1 MSIKTVTRRAFR
13 ASAPR
18 AGRMLSAAAD
28 PITAAPAP
36 GAIRGNGDTEVH
48 SAAGIARDRWFHGM
62 HAPPATAAL
71 LVLLP
76 PPIGDAAAIG
86 KTPCAE
92 GAGG

>member
-1 MSIKTVTRRAFR
+1 MMSIKTVTRRAFR

-28 PITAAPAP
+28 PIPAAPAP

-62 HAPPATAAL
+62 HAPPATAATPL
-71 LVLLP
+71 A
-76 PPIGDAAAIG
+76 DADLYGTLAEKHVRLAPAAL
-86 KTPCAE
+86 
-92 GAGG
+92 